1 MSVAPAIIV
10 HGGCGC
16 IAAATVPERLQG
28 VRQAAAR
35 GYEMLRAGGTSLDA
49 VEAAVEVL
57 EELPLFN
64 AGRGSVL
71 NADGQIETD
80 ASIMDGATRRAGA
93 VACVRG
99 ILHPVRLARRVMET
113 TPHVLLSGEGASRFA
128 QAQGFPVLRPEE
140 LIVDARRTQWER
152 VRAAEAH
159 GEHGTVGAVACD
171 LRGQVAAATSTGG
184 MVNKLPGRTGDTPLI
199 GCGTWA
205 DARLAVSCTGHGEQ
219 IIRMTLARLAAF
231 QYASSSDAQ
240 GAGEAA
246 LGELN
251 AALGGDAGLI
261 LVDRLGRV
269 AFCKNT
275 PNMPVCA
282 ISHQGTLLQE

>member
-1 MSVAPAIIV
+1 MSVAPAIVV
-10 HGGCGC
+10 HGGCGR
-16 IAAATVPERLQG
+16 IEAATVAERLEG

-35 GYEMLRAGGTSLDA
+35 GFEVLRAGGTSLDA

-71 NADGQIETD
+71 NAEGEIETD

-99 ILHPVRLARRVMET
+99 ILHPVQLARRVMET
-113 TPHVLLSGEGASRFA
+113 TPHVLLAGEGATRFA
-128 QAQGFPVLRPEE
+128 QSQGFPRLRPED
-140 LIVDARRTQWER
+140 LIVDARRAQWER
-152 VRAAEAH
+152 VRTAESQS
-159 GEHGTVGAVACD
+159 EHGTVGAVACD
-171 LRGQVAAATSTGG
+171 LQGHVAAATSTGG

-231 QYASSSDAQ
+231 QYESSSDAQ
-240 GAGEAA
+240 RAGEAA
-246 LGELN
+246 LAELN
-251 AALGGDAGLI
+251 ATAAGDAGLI
-261 LVDRLGRV
+261 LVDRQGRV

-282 ISHQGTLLQE
+282 ISHQGTLVQA

>member
-1 MSVAPAIIV
+1 MSVTPAVLV
-10 HGGCGC
+10 HGGCGR
-16 IAAATVPERLQG
+16 IEAATVPERLQG

-35 GYEMLRAGGTSLDA
+35 GFEILRGGGTSLDA

-71 NADGQIETD
+71 NADGEIETD

-99 ILHPVRLARRVMET
+99 ILHPVRLARRVMDT
-113 TPHVLLSGEGASRFA
+113 TPHVFLCGEGARRFA
-128 QAQGFPVLRPEE
+128 AAQGFPLLRPEE
-140 LIVDARRTQWER
+140 LVVDVRRLQWER
-152 VRAAEAH
+152 VRAAEAR

-171 LRGQVAAATSTGG
+171 LQGHVAAATSTGG

-231 QYASSSDAQ
+231 HYESSGDAQ
-240 GAGEAA
+240 RAGQAA
-246 LGELN
+246 LAELN
-251 AALGGDAGLI
+251 ATVAGDAGLI

-269 AFCKNT
+269 AFCTNT

-282 ISHQGTLLQE
+282 ISSQGTLAQE